1 MASSWK
7 KTRGKQKIDMNIIE
21 IEDEK
26 LVTFSKHRSG
36 GNSFLVSHTK
46 VSQVAEQRRR
56 LIFQG
61 LLDVGEPIRG
71 SGTGLRVATIWANLR
86 RRRFLPITV
95 QPTAEAEKWSSGTSE
110 WLLFGPIYGDEDFCP
125 SQSNLLPKLK
135 NVVSVYIEEEK
146 LIFGGRAYRE
156 QWHWPESGYYSGQST
171 ATKISAHHSLTYCRS

>member
-36 GNSFLVSHTK
+36 TAGRGRAYKGQWHWPESGYYLGQSTATK
-46 VSQVAEQRRR
+46 ISAHHR
-56 LIFQG
+56 
-61 LLDVGEPIRG
+61 
-71 SGTGLRVATIWANLR
+71 
-86 RRRFLPITV
+86 
-95 QPTAEAEKWSSGTSE
+95 SSGTSE